1 MNSHV
6 SFLPLSRRCHWTS
19 VLFSFFSGLV
29 APDVMAEVE
38 EDGRYWLNIYAQGKL
53 PVENLYW
60 SMDTHPRWRD
70 EGKHFDTLILR
81 PSIFYKVTPKASVWL
96 GYDTVINHPAGA
108 AAYKENRLWQQF
120 SYQFDPVANVSFSSR
135 SRLENRDRE
144 DFSQHA
150 YRWRQMVRASMP
162 STFNP
167 QFSWVVYDE
176 LFINFNDTHWGVRKG
191 FDQNR
196 LFLGVNWKFSDFS
209 NADVGYMNQYVNTR
223 TVDRENHI
231 LMTAI
236 RFNF

>member
-1 MNSHV
+1 MRVFSYV
-6 SFLPLSRRCHWTS
+6 IVLISLIFSSFAR
-19 VLFSFFSGLV
+19 
-29 APDVMAEVE
+29 AEVE

-81 PSIFYKVTPKASVWL
+81 PSIFYKLTPKASVWL
-96 GYDTVINHPAGA
+96 GYDTIINHPAGA
-108 AAYKENRLWQQF
+108 SAYQENRLWQQF
-120 SYQFDPVANVSFSSR
+120 SYQFDPIGGVSLSSR
-135 SRLENRDRE
+135 SRLENRERE

-150 YRWRQMVRASMP
+150 YRWRQMVRASLP
-162 STFNP
+162 SSLNP
-167 QFSWVVYDE
+167 QLSWVVYDE
-176 LFINFNDTHWGVRKG
+176 LFINFNDTHWGPRKG

-209 NADVGYMNQYVNTR
+209 NADIGYLNQFINTK
-223 TVDRENHI
+223 TVDRENHV

>member
-1 MNSHV
+1 MKSLLNRLPFNLKPWLQTAV
-6 SFLPLSRRCHWTS
+6 ALPLCM
-19 VLFSFFSGLV
+19 LGNL
-29 APDVMAEVE
+29 AMADVE

-81 PSIFYKVTPKASVWL
+81 PAIFYKVTPKASVWL

-108 AAYKENRLWQQF
+108 SSYKENRLWQQF
-120 SYQFDPVANVSFSSR
+120 LYQFDPVANVSWSSR

-144 DFSQHA
+144 DFSEHA

-162 STFNP
+162 STLNP
-167 QFSWVVYDE
+167 HLSWVVYDE
-176 LFINFNDTHWGVRKG
+176 LFINFNDTNWGVRKG

-196 LFLGVNWKFSDFS
+196 LFLGINWKFSDFS
-209 NADVGYMNQYVNTR
+209 NADIGYLNQYINTK
-223 TVDRENHI
+223 TVDRENHV